1 MKKLFF
7 LFVFVLCLASLP
19 AQQFVKYSADSSRIK
34 YATFSEV
41 ETSGMVP
48 EVFFATFLGLD
59 PQNRF
64 VATDTMYSPDSAY
77 TYIKYRQQYAGYEAE
92 GAMVTL
98 IHKNVVSPNDISNL

>member
-1 MKKLFF
+1 MKKLFS
-7 LFVFVLCLASLP
+7 LFVFVLCLASLQ

-64 VATDTMYSPDSAY
+64 VATDTMYSPVLRVKDANGNEH
-77 TYIKYRQQYAGYEAE
+77 QQKI
-92 GAMVTL
+92 VRR
-98 IHKNVVSPNDISNL
+98 